1 MAINASEL
9 PPELRAAQ
17 AELAGCD
24 GLYFAPVRH
33 HSPAC
38 TLALRHLLREVQPS
52 VVLVEGPDDLDHLLP
67 LLQDERTRAP
77 VAWLCQ
83 SRQTTEPAPVA
94 DEAAD
99 DEADAADA
107 DAVADEAEGR
117 EMRTSFF
124 PFCDYS
130 PEWLAI
136 REGAA
141 LGAQVALI
149 DLPWAHKAWQAE
161 HDDAGLSLMHE
172 RHYAHSRYLKA
183 MAGRLGCVDHHEL
196 WDRLFELRSPAAL
209 ADWREFFADV
219 FAWSAMARQDYE
231 PEVLEAELSLPR
243 ERQMA
248 AHIRAWREKCTG
260 NIVVVTGGFHTQ
272 ELISSW
278 RQAGRPEKLPASA
291 AADGG
296 AWLIRYSFA
305 SLDALNGYSAGMP
318 SPAYYQQL
326 WDALQTTDD
335 YPWQRIAVDLLSR
348 FARQQRAADQADA
361 ASTALVQEAVLQ
373 ATRLAHLR
381 GNPGPG
387 RQDVLD
393 AIRSCFIKGADDD
406 GTRGMLAEL
415 RHFLAG
421 TRLGDIPPGAGS
433 PPLVE
438 DARRRARALG
448 LRFDDSVPRKVR
460 LDLYRK
466 PAHRLRSRFFQAMR
480 YLECPLVRHLSG
492 PDFYGNAQLHL
503 LFEEWEVAWSPLVEA
518 RLIELSSSGASVE
531 ALCLKRLEDDA
542 RALEAAGAA
551 RSASAAVA
559 LLLRACLIGL
569 HGRLPRLFEL
579 LSTQL
584 DEDASLA
591 SVIDCGHRLL
601 TLWRAREPLGVQGHP
616 LLASLLDRVWP
627 AAMFLLAE
635 ITCGDEDAESERIGQ
650 LLSLRELGQLLAR
663 TEGGEQRNG
672 AAHTPRVLPSGR
684 GQPEKLTDFAIFHA
698 RLSALLGDPATA
710 PGIRGAA
717 VAMLFL
723 DGLGD
728 EALLDQQ
735 LLLHFSPGVPEHHAV
750 RFLGG
755 LMQAAPELV
764 LRLPSLLQRLDA
776 LIADWE
782 TEDFVAHLPDL
793 RFAFTRLKPQE
804 SARLAETVV
813 AFHGYG
819 PAEAAALQP
828 WHTEVSEAEML
839 QGSRLQHVLVQELQR
854 DGLDAWG

>member
-1 MAINASEL
+1 MAIEASEL
-9 PPELRAAQ
+9 PRELRAAQ

-38 TLALRHLLREVQPS
+38 TLALRHLLREVRPS

-83 SRQTTEPAPVA
+83 SGQAPAGR
-94 DEAAD
+94 DEAATEEGDAGD
-99 DEADAADA
+99 DEAD
-107 DAVADEAEGR
+107 R
-117 EMRTSFF
+117 PEMRTSFF

-161 HDDAGLSLMHE
+161 HDAAGQSLMHE
-172 RHYAHSRYLKA
+172 RYYEHSRYLKA

-209 ADWREFFADV
+209 ADWRGFFADV

-278 RQAGRPEKLPASA
+278 RQAGRPEKRPASGP
-291 AADGG
+291 ADGG
-296 AWLIRYSFA
+296 AWLIRYSFD

-326 WDALQTTDD
+326 WEALQTADD
-335 YPWQRIAVDLLSR
+335 DPWLGIAVDLLSS
-348 FARQQRAADQADA
+348 FARQQRDADLADA

-381 GNPGPG
+381 GNAGPG
-387 RQDVLD
+387 RQDVQD

-406 GTRGMLAEL
+406 GTRGMLGDL
-415 RHFLAG
+415 RRFLAG
-421 TRLGDIPPGAGS
+421 TRIGDVPPGAGS

-438 DARRRARALG
+438 DVRRRARAVG
-448 LRFDDSVPRKVR
+448 VRMDDSTPRKIR

-466 PAHRLRSRFFQAMR
+466 PAHRERSRFLQAMR
-480 YLECPLVRHLSG
+480 YLECPLASHLSG

-503 LFEEWEVAWSPLVEA
+503 LFEEWQAAWSPLVES
-518 RLIELSSSGASVE
+518 RLIELAGEGASIE
-531 ALCLKRLEDDA
+531 AVCLARLENEA
-542 RALEAAGAA
+542 RALDAEGAG
-551 RSASAAVA
+551 RSASKVVA
-559 LLLRACLIGL
+559 LLVRACLIGL
-569 HGRLPRLFEL
+569 HGRLPRLFAM
-579 LSTQL
+579 LSTHL

-591 SVIDCGHRLL
+591 SVIACGHRLL

-616 LLASLLDRVWP
+616 LLPGLLGRIWP
-627 AAMFLLAE
+627 AALFLLSKMN
-635 ITCGDEDAESERIGQ
+635 CDDENGESGIIEQ
-650 LLSLRELGQLLAR
+650 LLSLRELGKLLEKA
-663 TEGGEQRNG
+663 E
-672 AAHTPRVLPSGR
+672 SY
-684 GQPEKLTDFAIFHA
+684 GQPEKLIDFEIFHA
-698 RLSALLGDPATA
+698 RLAALLADPATA
-710 PGIRGAA
+710 PGIAGAA
-717 VAMLFL
+717 AAMLFL

-728 EALLDQQ
+728 EVLLDHQ

-755 LMQAAPELV
+755 LMTAAPELV
-764 LRLPSLLQRLDA
+764 LRLPSLLQRLDS
-776 LIADWE
+776 LIATWE
-782 TEDFVAHLPDL
+782 GEDFIAHLPDL
-793 RFAFTRLKPQE
+793 RLAFTRLKPQE
-804 SARLAETVV
+804 SARMAETIV
-813 AFHGYG
+813 ALHGHG
-819 PAEAAALQP
+819 PDAAATLLP
-828 WHTEVSEAEML
+828 WHGEVSEADLMA
-839 QGSRLQHVLVQELQR
+839 GSRLQQVLAQELNR
-854 DGLDAWG
+854 DGLGDWV

>member
-1 MAINASEL
+1 MAIETSEL
-9 PPELRAAQ
+9 PRELRAAQ

-38 TLALRHLLREVQPS
+38 TLALRHLLREVRPS

-83 SRQTTEPAPVA
+83 SGQAAAGR
-94 DEAAD
+94 DEAATEDGDDAGD
-99 DEADAADA
+99 DETERPA
-107 DAVADEAEGR
+107 
-117 EMRTSFF
+117 MRTSFF

-161 HDDAGLSLMHE
+161 HDAAGLSLMHE

-183 MAGRLGCVDHHEL
+183 MAARLGCVDHHEL

-209 ADWREFFADV
+209 ADWRGFFADV

-272 ELISSW
+272 ELISRW

-291 AADGG
+291 SAEGG
-296 AWLIRYSFA
+296 AWLIRYAFE

-326 WDALQTTDD
+326 WEALQTADD
-335 YPWQRIAVDLLSR
+335 DPWQRIAVDLLSR
-348 FARQQRAADQADA
+348 FARQQRDVDQADA

-373 ATRLAHLR
+373 ATRLAQLR
-381 GNPGPG
+381 GNAGPG
-387 RQDVLD
+387 RQDVQD
-393 AIRSCFIKGADDD
+393 AIRSCFVKGADDD
-406 GTRGMLAEL
+406 GTRGMLGDL
-415 RHFLAG
+415 RRFLAG
-421 TRLGDIPPGAGS
+421 TRIGDVPPGAGS

-438 DARRRARALG
+438 DVRRQARSLG
-448 LRFDDSVPRKVR
+448 LQLDDSVPRKVR

-466 PAHRLRSRFFQAMR
+466 PSHRLRSRFFHAMR

-503 LFEEWEVAWSPLVEA
+503 LFEEWEVAWSPLVDA
-518 RLIELSSSGASVE
+518 RLIELSSAGASLE
-531 ALCLKRLEDDA
+531 AVCLQRLEDDA
-542 RALEAAGAA
+542 RALETAGAT
-551 RSASAAVA
+551 RSASAAVG

-569 HGRLPRLFEL
+569 HRRLPQLFEL

-591 SVIDCGHRLL
+591 SVVDCGHRLL
-601 TLWRAREPLGVQGHP
+601 TLWRAREPLGVQAHP
-616 LLASLLDRVWP
+616 LLGSLLGRVWP
-627 AAMFLLAE
+627 AAMFLLSE
-635 ITCGDEDAESERIGQ
+635 IVWSDPDTADERIGQ
-650 LLSLRELGQLLAR
+650 LLALRELGKLLEN
-663 TEGGEQRNG
+663 TEF
-672 AAHTPRVLPSGR
+672 H
-684 GQPEKLTDFAIFHA
+684 GQAEKLIDFAILHA
-698 RLSALLGDPATA
+698 RLVALLADPATA
-710 PGIRGAA
+710 PGIAGAA
-717 VAMLFL
+717 AAMLFL

-728 EALLDQQ
+728 EARLEQQ

-755 LMQAAPELV
+755 LMQAAPELL
-764 LRLPSLLQRLDA
+764 LRLPSMLQRLDR
-776 LIADWE
+776 LIAAWE
-782 TEDFVAHLPDL
+782 GEDFIAHLPDL

-804 SARLAETVV
+804 SARLAETIV
-813 AFHGYG
+813 ALHGHG
-819 PAEAAALQP
+819 PEAAASLLP
-828 WHTEVSEAEML
+828 WHGEVSEADLMA
-839 QGSRLQHVLVQELQR
+839 GSRLQQVLAQELNR
-854 DGLDAWG
+854 DGLGAWI